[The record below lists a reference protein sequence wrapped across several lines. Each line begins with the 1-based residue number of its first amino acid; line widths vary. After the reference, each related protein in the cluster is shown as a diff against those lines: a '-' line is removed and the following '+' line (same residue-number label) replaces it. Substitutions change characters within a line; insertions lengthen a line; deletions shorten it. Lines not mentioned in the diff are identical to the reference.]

1 MFYLRQTRRE
11 VRLPYLFF
19 SLKIIM
25 RNMRNSKDFPYICNE
40 ILDIMQQSGPAVRFV
55 PVFTI
60 QTHTEKPEGT
70 IFKP

>member
-1 MFYLRQTRRE
+1 MQRI
-11 VRLPYLFF
+11 F
-19 SLKIIM
+19 S
-25 RNMRNSKDFPYICNE
+25 YICNE

-60 QTHTEKPEGT
+60 QTHAEKPEGT

>member
-11 VRLPYLFF
+11 VRLSYF

-25 RNMRNSKDFPYICNE
+25 RNMRNAKDFPYICNE
-40 ILDIMQQSGPAVRFV
+40 ILDIMQQTGPAVRFV

-60 QTHTEKPEGT
+60 QTHAEKP
-70 IFKP
+70 